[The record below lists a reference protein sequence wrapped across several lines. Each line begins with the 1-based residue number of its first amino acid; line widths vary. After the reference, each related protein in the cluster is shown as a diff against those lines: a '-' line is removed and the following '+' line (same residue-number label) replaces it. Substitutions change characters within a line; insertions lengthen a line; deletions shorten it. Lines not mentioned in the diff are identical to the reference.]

1 MGVQYRLM
9 PTIRDQRGNRPRRSR
24 KPKIDFLKASM
35 LRQQFLEQQGQSLPQ
50 KERSRP
56 S

>member
-1 MGVQYRLM
+1 MQYRPM
-9 PTIRDQRGNRPRRSR
+9 PTIRDQHGNRPRRSR

-35 LRQQFLEQQGQSLPQ
+35 LRQRFLEQQGENLPR
-50 KERSRP
+50 KEKSRP